1 MSYDFHTAYQ
11 RPGIG
16 CEKYDK
22 RQAIFGT
29 EAVIPLWVA
38 DMEFASP
45 DYLRQALIERASL
58 PSYGYAER
66 LESWTE
72 AVSQWLLQQHHWAVD
87 PAWLIPTAGVVPSLA
102 LAIQTLSQPGE
113 GVIVQPPVYFPFFG
127 LVRETGRELILN
139 PLRVIDGR
147 YQMDLELLEQQAR
160 RARLLILCNPH
171 NPGGRAWSAEELRA
185 LAAICTRHG
194 VTVLSDEIHM
204 DLVYPGKRHIPF
216 AQVAEDCSYLTVSA
230 AGKTFNTAGIGGG
243 YAIVPDADVRKRLQ
257 RLQNTL
263 HLNGENIFSL
273 LVTETAYR
281 HGQDWPGA
289 LMKHIAANRDRVTAT
304 CQQHAIQVMPP
315 EATYLLWLDCHALGM
330 DDQALQHF
338 FIHQAG
344 LGLSAGRIFG
354 EQGSGYMRINL
365 ASTPAIIEQAM
376 EQLQNALNSI
386 A

>member
-29 EAVIPLWVA
+29 ESVIPLWVA

-45 DYLRQALIERASL
+45 DSIQQALIERAKL

-66 LESWTE
+66 MAGWTE
-72 AVSQWLLQQHHWAVD
+72 AVGQWLARQHHWQID
-87 PAWLIPTAGVVPSLA
+87 PAWLLPTAGVVPSLA
-102 LAIQTLSQPGE
+102 LAIQTLSQPGD
-113 GVIVQPPVYFPFFG
+113 GVIIQPPVYFPFFG
-127 LVRETGRELILN
+127 LVRETQRQLLLN
-139 PLRVIDGR
+139 PLREVNGR
-147 YQMDLELLEQQAR
+147 YQMDLEQLEKLARQAR
-160 RARLLILCNPH
+160 VLILCNPH
-171 NPGGRAWSAEELRA
+171 NPGGRAWSAAELAEVAR
-185 LAAICTRHG
+185 ICASHG
-194 VTVLSDEIHM
+194 VSVLSDEIHM
-204 DLVYPGKRHIPF
+204 DLSYPGITHTPF
-216 AQVAEDCSYLTVSA
+216 AQVAEDCSYLMLSA

-243 YAIVPDADVRKRLQ
+243 YAVIPDAVLRQDLQ

-281 HGQDWPGA
+281 HGHDWPTA
-289 LMKHIAANRDRVTAT
+289 LMTQIAANRDRVYAA
-304 CQQHAIQVMPP
+304 CQHSAITPMPP
-315 EATYLLWLDCHALGM
+315 EATYLLWLDCRALGM
-330 DDQALQHF
+330 DDQALEQF
-338 FIHQAG
+338 FIHRAG
-344 LGLSAGRIFG
+344 LGLSAGHIFG

-376 EQLQNALNSI
+376 QQLEAAL
-386 A
+386 AGL